1 MSKQILLLAGAA
13 LLVAGVAQ
21 ADATEADATE
31 AQAQE
36 RSILV
41 QKEAPVPSAGT
52 AAAESAEK
60 TAAVVAV
67 HPDAKPVSL
76 SGQDCGSN

>member
-13 LLVAGVAQ
+13 LLFAGVVQ
-21 ADATEADATE
+21 ADATE

-36 RSILV
+36 RSPIVL
-41 QKEAPVPSAGT
+41 KEAPAPSASSATAESVGTT
-52 AAAESAEK
+52 AAK
-60 TAAVVAV
+60 VAV

-76 SGQDCGSN
+76 SGEDCGSN

>member
-13 LLVAGVAQ
+13 LRVAGVAQ
-21 ADATEADATE
+21 ADATE

-41 QKEAPVPSAGT
+41 QKEAPALSTVR

-60 TAAVVAV
+60 TAAKVTV
-67 HPDAKPVSL
+67 HPDAKPLSL
-76 SGQDCGSN
+76 GSQDCGSN

>member
-21 ADATEADATE
+21 ADATEA
-31 AQAQE
+31 QAQE
-36 RSILV
+36 RSNLV
-41 QKEAPVPSAGT
+41 QKEAPAPSAGT